1 MAPRFLNKNIKRNYL
16 DQGKF
21 VMVNSIK
28 TPEELKEKVPKDYV
42 LKTYTATADEEELL
56 FDKQAESLN
65 IEEKAVILKQRQQE
79 YQKLFSK
86 ELPNLVLKSQFIVF
100 GQNKED
106 ARIYEIQP
114 RIDAHIPVNE
124 HLDINQFK
132 DFSQEIKQN
141 LKLEILKFIKC
152 ARRVAESSKMLI
164 DFLGKPNLLI
174 TDKGELRLIDTN
186 YIPLAENGEAQKI
199 FDKVLVALESVAQK
213 L

>member
-1 MAPRFLNKNIKRNYL
+1 MAPHFLNKNIRHNYL

-28 TPEELKEKVPKDYV
+28 TPKELKEKVPKDYV

-56 FDKQAESLN
+56 FGKQAESLD
-65 IEEKAVILKQRQQE
+65 IEEKARILKKRQQE
-79 YQKLFSK
+79 YKKLFNK
-86 ELPNLVLKSQFIVF
+86 ELPNLVIKSQFVVS
-100 GQNKED
+100 GQNKDE

-114 RIDAHIPVNE
+114 RIDRLISVDE

-132 DFSQEIKQN
+132 NFSQEIKQN

-152 ARRVAESSKMLI
+152 ARRIAESSKMLI

-174 TDKGELRLIDTN
+174 TEKGELRLIDTN
-186 YIPLAENGEAQKI
+186 YIPLAENDEAQKI
-199 FDKVLVALESVAQK
+199 FNKVLVVLESAAQK